1 MLLPEPAPAER
12 KDYDYAGGDSAF
24 ERTTLE
30 AFKEAGAEVSS
41 LKELMVIG
49 VYLTSAVKCGKT
61 GYGIKVGTIKECSR
75 LLEGGIALFA
85 NRWNLFIHQP
95 GLGRLHLS
103 NCCGHAALHG

>member
-41 LKELMVIG
+41 FKGANGYRGLPDQ
-49 VYLTSAVKCGKT
+49 CG
-61 GYGIKVGTIKECSR
+61 
-75 LLEGGIALFA
+75 
-85 NRWNLFIHQP
+85 
-95 GLGRLHLS
+95 
-103 NCCGHAALHG
+103 

>member
-1 MLLPEPAPAER
+1 MA
-12 KDYDYAGGDSAF
+12 
-24 ERTTLE
+24 
-30 AFKEAGAEVSS
+30 
-41 LKELMVIG
+41 IG
-49 VYLTSAVKCGKT
+49 VYLTSAGKCGKT
-61 GYGIKVGTIKECSR
+61 GYGIKAGTSEECSR